1 MQIETGGVQVLFAC
15 RCMTYDQSDTKF
27 WYHGEYE
34 PLNFNTLH
42 NKLDQH
48 SLHCI
53 FDSTISTYAMGNSQ
67 ALHVTTTEEYR

>member
-1 MQIETGGVQVLFAC
+1 MLFAC
-15 RCMTYDQSDTKF
+15 KCMTHDQADTKF

-53 FDSTISTYAMGNSQ
+53 FGSTISTYAMGNSQ
-67 ALHVTTTEEYR
+67 VLHVTTTEEYR